1 MMTSDNNWK
10 TPLGVYEK
18 AIEELR
24 NARTEL
30 QETQNNFLVTVQ
42 TLHTEIQTLKSQLG
56 ETQEKLETSE
66 KITTETKSNLSQAT
80 DEIENLKATLNEP
93 QANTQIIQELAE
105 IKAQISQLQTHIQQ
119 PEQQP
124 ILQSLSNLQLQ
135 LSQLTDELT
144 LVSHASGMDYRNLQ
158 QLLSA
163 QNWQDADK
171 ETYSLMLKISERENV
186 CWLDDGDIRKFPRY
200 DLHII
205 NQLWVRYS
213 DGKFGFSIQK
223 QILQNHKQFTA
234 RCGWIENLAKNE
246 LIKYEDYNFTLDAN
260 IGHLPSTPRIVGL
273 GLRNTNEITHR
284 LNIFYSRINAS

>member
-1 MMTSDNNWK
+1 MFTSDNNWK

-30 QETQNNFLVTVQ
+30 QETQNNFLLTVQ
-42 TLHTEIQTLKSQLG
+42 TLQTEIQTLKSQLC
-56 ETQEKLETSE
+56 ETEEKLETSE
-66 KITTETKSNLSQAT
+66 QITRETKSNLIQAT
-80 DEIENLKATLNEP
+80 EEIEKLKAMLNEP
-93 QANTQIIQELAE
+93 QANTQIIQELAD

-119 PEQQP
+119 PEQPNIVQA
-124 ILQSLSNLQLQ
+124 LSNLQLQ
-135 LSQLTDELT
+135 LSQLTDELI

-158 QLLSA
+158 KFLSA
-163 QNWQDADK
+163 QNWKDADK
-171 ETYSLMLKISERENV
+171 ETYSLMLKISERENI

-205 NQLWVRYS
+205 NQLWVKYS

-234 RCGWIENLAKNE
+234 RCGWIKNIATNE
-246 LIKYEDYNFTLDAN
+246 LMKYEDYNFTLDAN
-260 IGHLPSTPRIVGL
+260 KGHLPSTPRIVGL
-273 GLRNTNEITHR
+273 GFRNTNEITHR
-284 LNIFYSRINAS
+284 LNIFYSRY

>member
-1 MMTSDNNWK
+1 MVAFDNNWK

-42 TLHTEIQTLKSQLG
+42 TLQTEIQTLKSQLR

-66 KITTETKSNLSQAT
+66 QITTETKSYLSQAT
-80 DEIENLKATLNEP
+80 DEIENLKAMLNEP

-144 LVSHASGMDYRNLQ
+144 LISHASGMDYRNLQ

-171 ETYSLMLKISERENV
+171 ETYSLMLKISEREDKG
-186 CWLDDGDIRKFPRY
+186 WLDDGEIRKIPRY

-205 NQLWVRYS
+205 NQLWVKYS
-213 DGKFGFSIQK
+213 GGKFGFSIQK
-223 QILQNHKQFTA
+223 QIFQDHKQFTA
-234 RCGWIENLAKNE
+234 RCGWIENIATNE
-246 LIKYEDYNFTLDAN
+246 LIKYEDYNFTLDAHR
-260 IGHLPSTPRIVGL
+260 GHLPSTPRIVGL
-273 GLRNTNEITHR
+273 GFKNSKEITHR
-284 LNIFYSRINAS
+284 LNIFYSRY

>member
-30 QETQNNFLVTVQ
+30 QETQNNFLVTVK

-80 DEIENLKATLNEP
+80 DEIENLKAMLNEP

-105 IKAQISQLQTHIQQ
+105 IKAQISQLQTQIQQ

-163 QNWQDADK
+163 QNWKDADK
-171 ETYSLMLKISERENV
+171 ETYSIMLKISERENV

-205 NQLWVRYS
+205 NQLWVKYS

-223 QILQNHKQFTA
+223 QILQNHQQFTA
-234 RCGWIENLAKNE
+234 RCGWIENIAKNE

-260 IGHLPSTPRIVGL
+260 RGHLPSTPRIVGL

-284 LNIFYSRINAS
+284 LNIFYSRY

>member
-260 IGHLPSTPRIVGL
+260 RGHLPSTPRIVGL

-284 LNIFYSRINAS
+284 LNIFYSRY

>member
-1 MMTSDNNWK
+1 MIASDNNWK

-18 AIEELR
+18 EIEELR

-42 TLHTEIQTLKSQLG
+42 TLHTEIQILKSQLC

-66 KITTETKSNLSQAT
+66 QITTENKSNLSQAT
-80 DEIENLKATLNEP
+80 DEIENLKAMLNEP

-119 PEQQP
+119 PEQPTIVQA
-124 ILQSLSNLQLQ
+124 LSNLKLQ

-171 ETYSLMLKISERENV
+171 ETYAIMLKISERENV

-205 NQLWVRYS
+205 NQLWVKYS

-223 QILQNHKQFTA
+223 QILQDHKQFTA
-234 RCGWIENLAKNE
+234 RCGWIEDIAKNE

-260 IGHLPSTPRIVGL
+260 RGHLPSTPRIVGL

-284 LNIFYSRINAS
+284 LNIFYSRY

>member
-30 QETQNNFLVTVQ
+30 SETQNSFLVTVQ
-42 TLHTEIQTLKSQLG
+42 TLHTEIQTLKSQLR
-56 ETQEKLETSE
+56 ETQEKLQISE
-66 KITTETKSNLSQAT
+66 QISTETKSNLSQAT
-80 DEIENLKATLNEP
+80 EEIKKLKVMLNEP
-93 QANTQIIQELAE
+93 QANTQIIQELAD

-135 LSQLTDELT
+135 LLHLTDELT

-163 QNWQDADK
+163 QNWKDADK

-205 NQLWVRYS
+205 NQLWVKYS

-260 IGHLPSTPRIVGL
+260 RGHLPSTPRIVGL
-273 GLRNTNEITHR
+273 GLKNSKEITHR
-284 LNIFYSRINAS
+284 LNIFYSRC

>member
-1 MMTSDNNWK
+1 MIASDNNWK

-18 AIEELR
+18 EIEELR

-42 TLHTEIQTLKSQLG
+42 TLHTEIQILKSQLC

-66 KITTETKSNLSQAT
+66 QITTENKSNLSQAT
-80 DEIENLKATLNEP
+80 DEIENLKAMLNEP

-119 PEQQP
+119 PEQPTIVQA
-124 ILQSLSNLQLQ
+124 LSNLKLQ

-171 ETYSLMLKISERENV
+171 ETYAIMLKISERENV

-205 NQLWVRYS
+205 NQLWVKYS

-234 RCGWIENLAKNE
+234 RCGWIEDIAKNE

-260 IGHLPSTPRIVGL
+260 RGHLPSTPRIVGL

-284 LNIFYSRINAS
+284 LNIFYSRY

>member
-1 MMTSDNNWK
+1 MIASDKNWK

-30 QETQNNFLVTVQ
+30 SETQNNFLVTVQ
-42 TLHTEIQTLKSQLG
+42 TLQTEIQTLKSQLC

-66 KITTETKSNLSQAT
+66 QITTETKSNLSQAT
-80 DEIENLKATLNEP
+80 EEIENLKAMLNEP
-93 QANTQIIQELAE
+93 QANTQIIQELAQ

-119 PEQQP
+119 PEQPTIVQA
-124 ILQSLSNLQLQ
+124 LSNLQLQ

-158 QLLSA
+158 QLLSS
-163 QNWQDADK
+163 QNWKDADK
-171 ETYSLMLKISERENV
+171 ETYSLMLKISERQNV

-205 NQLWVRYS
+205 NQLWVKYS

-223 QILQNHKQFTA
+223 QILQNHQQFTA

-260 IGHLPSTPRIVGL
+260 RGHLPSTPRIVGL

-284 LNIFYSRINAS
+284 LNIFYSRY

>member
-1 MMTSDNNWK
+1 MNHK
-10 TPLGVYEK
+10 
-18 AIEELR
+18 
-24 NARTEL
+24 
-30 QETQNNFLVTVQ
+30 
-42 TLHTEIQTLKSQLG
+42 
-56 ETQEKLETSE
+56 
-66 KITTETKSNLSQAT
+66 
-80 DEIENLKATLNEP
+80 
-93 QANTQIIQELAE
+93 QIPELAE

-119 PEQQP
+119 PEQPTIVQA
-124 ILQSLSNLQLQ
+124 LSNLKLQ

-200 DLHII
+200 DLRII

-246 LIKYEDYNFTLDAN
+246 LIKYKDYNFTLDAN
-260 IGHLPSTPRIVGL
+260 RGHLPSTPRIVGL

-284 LNIFYSRINAS
+284 LNIFYSRY

>member
-42 TLHTEIQTLKSQLG
+42 TLHTEIQTLKSQLR

-80 DEIENLKATLNEP
+80 DEIENLKAMLNES

-163 QNWQDADK
+163 QNWKDADK
-171 ETYSLMLKISERENV
+171 ETYSIMLKISERENV

-260 IGHLPSTPRIVGL
+260 KGHLPSTPRIVGL

-284 LNIFYSRINAS
+284 LNIFYSRY

>member
-124 ILQSLSNLQLQ
+124 P
-135 LSQLTDELT
+135 
-144 LVSHASGMDYRNLQ
+144 
-158 QLLSA
+158 
-163 QNWQDADK
+163 
-171 ETYSLMLKISERENV
+171 
-186 CWLDDGDIRKFPRY
+186 IR
-200 DLHII
+200 
-205 NQLWVRYS
+205 
-213 DGKFGFSIQK
+213 
-223 QILQNHKQFTA
+223 
-234 RCGWIENLAKNE
+234 
-246 LIKYEDYNFTLDAN
+246 
-260 IGHLPSTPRIVGL
+260 
-273 GLRNTNEITHR
+273 ITTH
-284 LNIFYSRINAS
+284 

>member
-1 MMTSDNNWK
+1 MIASDNNWK

-42 TLHTEIQTLKSQLG
+42 TLHTEIQTLKSQLR

-66 KITTETKSNLSQAT
+66 QITTETKSNLSQAT
-80 DEIENLKATLNEP
+80 DEIEKLKAMLNEP

-119 PEQQP
+119 PEQPTIVQA
-124 ILQSLSNLQLQ
+124 LSNLKLQ

-186 CWLDDGDIRKFPRY
+186 CWLDDGDIIKFPRY
-200 DLHII
+200 DLRII

-246 LIKYEDYNFTLDAN
+246 LIKYKDYNFTLDAN
-260 IGHLPSTPRIVGL
+260 RGHLPSTPRIVGL

-284 LNIFYSRINAS
+284 LNIFYSRY

>member
-1 MMTSDNNWK
+1 MIASDKNWK

-30 QETQNNFLVTVQ
+30 SETQNNFLVTVQ
-42 TLHTEIQTLKSQLG
+42 TLQTEIQTLKSQLC

-66 KITTETKSNLSQAT
+66 QITTETKSNLSQAT
-80 DEIENLKATLNEP
+80 EEIENLKAMLNEP
-93 QANTQIIQELAE
+93 QANTQIIQELAQ

-119 PEQQP
+119 PEQPTIVQA
-124 ILQSLSNLQLQ
+124 LSNLQLQ

-163 QNWQDADK
+163 QNWKDADK
-171 ETYSLMLKISERENV
+171 ETYSLMLKISERQNV

-205 NQLWVRYS
+205 NQLWVKYS

-223 QILQNHKQFTA
+223 QILQNHQQFTA

-260 IGHLPSTPRIVGL
+260 RGHLPSTPRIVGL

-284 LNIFYSRINAS
+284 LNIFYSRY

>member
-80 DEIENLKATLNEP
+80 DEIENLKAMLNES

-163 QNWQDADK
+163 QNWKDADK
-171 ETYSLMLKISERENV
+171 ETYSIMLKISERENV

-260 IGHLPSTPRIVGL
+260 KGHLPSTPRIVGL

-284 LNIFYSRINAS
+284 LNIFYSRY

>member
-1 MMTSDNNWK
+1 MIASDKNWK

-30 QETQNNFLVTVQ
+30 SETQNNFLVTVQ
-42 TLHTEIQTLKSQLG
+42 TLQTEIQTLKSQLC

-66 KITTETKSNLSQAT
+66 QIITETKSNLSQAT
-80 DEIENLKATLNEP
+80 EEIENLKVMLNEP
-93 QANTQIIQELAE
+93 QANTKIIQELAE

-119 PEQQP
+119 PEQP
-124 ILQSLSNLQLQ
+124 TTVRALSNLQLQ

-163 QNWQDADK
+163 QNWKDADK
-171 ETYSLMLKISERENV
+171 ETYSIMLKISERENV

-205 NQLWVRYS
+205 NQLWVKYS

-223 QILQNHKQFTA
+223 QILQNHQQFTA
-234 RCGWIENLAKNE
+234 RCGWIENIAKNE

-260 IGHLPSTPRIVGL
+260 RGHLPSTPRIVGL

-284 LNIFYSRINAS
+284 LNIFYSRY

>member
-1 MMTSDNNWK
+1 MIASDNNWK

-24 NARTEL
+24 NARIEL

-42 TLHTEIQTLKSQLG
+42 TLQTEIQTLKFQLC
-56 ETQEKLETSE
+56 ETQEKLETTE
-66 KITTETKSNLSQAT
+66 QITTETKSNLSQAT
-80 DEIENLKATLNEP
+80 EEIEKLKTMLNEP

-105 IKAQISQLQTHIQQ
+105 IKTQISQLQTHIEQ
-119 PEQQP
+119 PEQP
-124 ILQSLSNLQLQ
+124 TILQSLSNLQLQ

-163 QNWQDADK
+163 QNWKDADK
-171 ETYSLMLKISERENV
+171 ETYYIMLKISERENI

-205 NQLWVRYS
+205 NQLWVKYS
-213 DGKFGFSIQK
+213 DRRFGFSIQK
-223 QILQNHKQFTA
+223 QILQNHQQFTA
-234 RCGWIENLAKNE
+234 RCGWVENIAKNE
-246 LIKYEDYNFTLDAN
+246 LIKYEDYNFTLDAKR
-260 IGHLPSTPRIVGL
+260 GHLPSTPRIVGL
-273 GLRNTNEITHR
+273 GFRNTNEITHR
-284 LNIFYSRINAS
+284 LNIFYSRY

>member
-1 MMTSDNNWK
+1 MMTSDHNWK

-24 NARTEL
+24 NAKTEL

-42 TLHTEIQTLKSQLG
+42 TLQTEIQTLKCQLR
-56 ETQEKLETSE
+56 EIQEKLETSE
-66 KITTETKSNLSQAT
+66 QITTETKRNLSQST
-80 DEIENLKATLNEP
+80 EEIENLKAMLNEP

-135 LSQLTDELT
+135 LLQLTDELT
-144 LVSHASGMDYRNLQ
+144 LVSHASGMDYRKLQ

-163 QNWQDADK
+163 QNWKDADK
-171 ETYSLMLKISERENV
+171 ETYFLMLKISERENV

-205 NQLWVRYS
+205 NQLWVKYS

-234 RCGWIENLAKNE
+234 RCGWTENLAKNE

-260 IGHLPSTPRIVGL
+260 RGHLPSTPRIVGL
-273 GLRNTNEITHR
+273 GLRNTNEIPHR
-284 LNIFYSRINAS
+284 LNIFYSTIP

>member
-42 TLHTEIQTLKSQLG
+42 TLHTEIQTLKSQLR
-56 ETQEKLETSE
+56 ETQQ
-66 KITTETKSNLSQAT
+66 ITTETKSNLSQAT
-80 DEIENLKATLNEP
+80 DEIEKLKAMLNEP

-119 PEQQP
+119 PEQPTIVQA
-124 ILQSLSNLQLQ
+124 LSNLKLQ

-163 QNWQDADK
+163 QKWKDADK
-171 ETYSLMLKISERENV
+171 ETYSIMLKISERENV

-260 IGHLPSTPRIVGL
+260 RGHLPSTPRIVGL

-284 LNIFYSRINAS
+284 LNIFYSRY

>member
-30 QETQNNFLVTVQ
+30 KETQNSLLVTVQ
-42 TLHTEIQTLKSQLG
+42 TLQTEIQTLKFQLR

-66 KITTETKSNLSQAT
+66 QITTETKNNLSQAT
-80 DEIENLKATLNEP
+80 EEIEKLKAMLNEP

-119 PEQQP
+119 PEQP
-124 ILQSLSNLQLQ
+124 TILQALSNLQLQ

-144 LVSHASGMDYRNLQ
+144 LVSHASGMDYRKLQ
-158 QLLSA
+158 QLLSS
-163 QNWQDADK
+163 QNWKDADK
-171 ETYSLMLKISERENV
+171 ETYSIMLKISERENV

-205 NQLWVRYS
+205 NQLWVKYS

-234 RCGWIENLAKNE
+234 RCGWIKNIATNE
-246 LIKYEDYNFTLDAN
+246 LMKYEDYNFTLDAN
-260 IGHLPSTPRIVGL
+260 KGHLPSTPRIVGL
-273 GLRNTNEITHR
+273 GYRNTNEITHR
-284 LNIFYSRINAS
+284 LNIFYSRY

>member
-80 DEIENLKATLNEP
+80 DEIENLKAMLNES

-105 IKAQISQLQTHIQQ
+105 IKAQISQLQTQIQQ

-163 QNWQDADK
+163 QNWKDADK
-171 ETYSLMLKISERENV
+171 ETYSIMLKISERENV

-200 DLHII
+200 DLRII

-260 IGHLPSTPRIVGL
+260 RGHLPSTPRIVGL

-284 LNIFYSRINAS
+284 LNIFYSRY

>member
-1 MMTSDNNWK
+1 MIASDNNWK

-42 TLHTEIQTLKSQLG
+42 TLHTEIQTLKSQLR

-66 KITTETKSNLSQAT
+66 QITTETKSNLSQAT
-80 DEIENLKATLNEP
+80 DEIEKLKAMLNEP
-93 QANTQIIQELAE
+93 QANTQIIQELAD

-119 PEQQP
+119 PEQPTIVQA
-124 ILQSLSNLQLQ
+124 LSNLKLQ

-200 DLHII
+200 DLRII

-246 LIKYEDYNFTLDAN
+246 LIKYKDYNFTLDAN
-260 IGHLPSTPRIVGL
+260 RGHLPSTPRIVGL

-284 LNIFYSRINAS
+284 LNIFYSRY

>member
-1 MMTSDNNWK
+1 MIASDNNWK

-42 TLHTEIQTLKSQLG
+42 TLHTEIQTLKSQLR

-66 KITTETKSNLSQAT
+66 QITTETKSNLSQAT
-80 DEIENLKATLNEP
+80 DEIEKLKAMLNEP

-105 IKAQISQLQTHIQQ
+105 IKAQISQLQPHIQQ
-119 PEQQP
+119 PEQPTIVQA
-124 ILQSLSNLQLQ
+124 LSNLKLQ

-186 CWLDDGDIRKFPRY
+186 CWLDDGDIIKFPRY
-200 DLHII
+200 DLRII

-246 LIKYEDYNFTLDAN
+246 LIKYKDYNFTLDAN
-260 IGHLPSTPRIVGL
+260 RGHLPSTPRIVGL

-284 LNIFYSRINAS
+284 LNIFYSRY

>member
-1 MMTSDNNWK
+1 M
-10 TPLGVYEK
+10 
-18 AIEELR
+18 
-24 NARTEL
+24 
-30 QETQNNFLVTVQ
+30 
-42 TLHTEIQTLKSQLG
+42 
-56 ETQEKLETSE
+56 
-66 KITTETKSNLSQAT
+66 
-80 DEIENLKATLNEP
+80 LNEP

-119 PEQQP
+119 PEQPTIVQA
-124 ILQSLSNLQLQ
+124 LSNLKLQ

-171 ETYSLMLKISERENV
+171 ETYAIMLKISERENV

-205 NQLWVRYS
+205 NQLWVKYS

-223 QILQNHKQFTA
+223 QILQDHKQFTA
-234 RCGWIENLAKNE
+234 RCGWIEDIAKNE
-246 LIKYEDYNFTLDAN
+246 LIKYEDYNFTLEEIREGKLISKLSSDLIQWDTAKN
-260 IGHLPSTPRIVGL
+260 VWRLESWRLRVLKERGEEYSTGNAMDTVLSISPADFARFYLSASTSILFLILSIFKAFCIIQKSSPYSSPS
-273 GLRNTNEITHR
+273 LRS
-284 LNIFYSRINAS
+284 LFFFY

>member
-1 MMTSDNNWK
+1 MIASDHNWK

-42 TLHTEIQTLKSQLG
+42 TLHTEIQTLKSQLR

-80 DEIENLKATLNEP
+80 DEIENLKAMLNES

-119 PEQQP
+119 PEQPTIVQA
-124 ILQSLSNLQLQ
+124 LSNLQLQ

-163 QNWQDADK
+163 QKWKDADK
-171 ETYSLMLKISERENV
+171 ETYSIMLKISERENV

-223 QILQNHKQFTA
+223 QILQNHQQFTA

-260 IGHLPSTPRIVGL
+260 RGHLPSTPRIVGL

-284 LNIFYSRINAS
+284 LNIFYSRY

>member
-80 DEIENLKATLNEP
+80 DEIENLKAMLNEP

-105 IKAQISQLQTHIQQ
+105 IKAQISQLQTQIQQ

-163 QNWQDADK
+163 QNWKDADK
-171 ETYSLMLKISERENV
+171 ETYSIMLKISERENV

-200 DLHII
+200 DLRII

-260 IGHLPSTPRIVGL
+260 KGHLPSTPRIVGL

-284 LNIFYSRINAS
+284 LNIFYSRY

>member
-1 MMTSDNNWK
+1 MIASDKNWK

-42 TLHTEIQTLKSQLG
+42 TLHTEIQTLKSQLR

-66 KITTETKSNLSQAT
+66 QITTETKSNLSQAT
-80 DEIENLKATLNEP
+80 DEIENLKAMLNKP

-119 PEQQP
+119 PEQPTIVQA
-124 ILQSLSNLQLQ
+124 LSNLKLQ

-144 LVSHASGMDYRNLQ
+144 LVSPASGMDYRILQ

-171 ETYSLMLKISERENV
+171 ETYAIMLKISEREDKG
-186 CWLDDGDIRKFPRY
+186 WLDDGEIREFPRY

-205 NQLWVRYS
+205 NSLIN
-213 DGKFGFSIQK
+213 FG
-223 QILQNHKQFTA
+223 L
-234 RCGWIENLAKNE
+234 
-246 LIKYEDYNFTLDAN
+246 N
-260 IGHLPSTPRIVGL
+260 IVMVSL
-273 GLRNTNEITHR
+273 GLVSKKKFFKI
-284 LNIFYSRINAS
+284 INSLQLDVVG

>member
-42 TLHTEIQTLKSQLG
+42 TLHTEIQTLKSQLR

-80 DEIENLKATLNEP
+80 DEIENLKAMLNES

-163 QNWQDADK
+163 QNWKDADK
-171 ETYSLMLKISERENV
+171 ETYSIMLKISERENV

-200 DLHII
+200 DLRII

-260 IGHLPSTPRIVGL
+260 KGHLPSTPRIVGL

-284 LNIFYSRINAS
+284 LNIFYSRY

>member
-1 MMTSDNNWK
+1 MMTSDHNWK

-24 NARTEL
+24 NAKTEL

-42 TLHTEIQTLKSQLG
+42 TLQTEIQTLKCQLH
-56 ETQEKLETSE
+56 ETQEKLETNE
-66 KITTETKSNLSQAT
+66 QITTEIKRNLSQST
-80 DEIENLKATLNEP
+80 EEIENLKAMLNEP

-144 LVSHASGMDYRNLQ
+144 LVSHASGTDYRNLQ

-163 QNWQDADK
+163 QNWKDADK
-171 ETYSLMLKISERENV
+171 ETYSIMLKISEREDKG
-186 CWLDDGDIRKFPRY
+186 WLDDGDIRKLTRY

-205 NQLWVRYS
+205 NQLWVKYS

-223 QILQNHKQFTA
+223 QILQNHQQFTA
-234 RCGWIENLAKNE
+234 RCGWIENIAKNE

-260 IGHLPSTPRIVGL
+260 RGHLPSTPRIVGL
-273 GLRNTNEITHR
+273 GLKNSKEITHR
-284 LNIFYSRINAS
+284 LNIFYSTIP

>member
-1 MMTSDNNWK
+1 MIASDNNWK

-18 AIEELR
+18 EIEELR

-42 TLHTEIQTLKSQLG
+42 TLHTEIQILKSQLC

-66 KITTETKSNLSQAT
+66 QITTENKSNLSQAT
-80 DEIENLKATLNEP
+80 DEIENLKAMLNEP

-119 PEQQP
+119 PEQPTIVQA
-124 ILQSLSNLQLQ
+124 LSNLKLQ

-171 ETYSLMLKISERENV
+171 ETYAIMLKISERENV
-186 CWLDDGDIRKFPRY
+186 CWLDD
-200 DLHII
+200 
-205 NQLWVRYS
+205 
-213 DGKFGFSIQK
+213 
-223 QILQNHKQFTA
+223 
-234 RCGWIENLAKNE
+234 
-246 LIKYEDYNFTLDAN
+246 
-260 IGHLPSTPRIVGL
+260 
-273 GLRNTNEITHR
+273 
-284 LNIFYSRINAS
+284 

>member
-1 MMTSDNNWK
+1 MIASDNNWK

-42 TLHTEIQTLKSQLG
+42 TLHTEIQTLKSQLR

-66 KITTETKSNLSQAT
+66 QITTETKSNLSQAT
-80 DEIENLKATLNEP
+80 DEIEKLKAMLNEP

-119 PEQQP
+119 PEQPTIVQA
-124 ILQSLSNLQLQ
+124 LSNLKLQ

-200 DLHII
+200 DLRII

-246 LIKYEDYNFTLDAN
+246 LIKYKDYNFTLDAN
-260 IGHLPSTPRIVGL
+260 RGHLPSTPRIVGL

-284 LNIFYSRINAS
+284 LNIFYSRY

>member
-1 MMTSDNNWK
+1 MIASDNNWK

-24 NARTEL
+24 NAKTEL

-42 TLHTEIQTLKSQLG
+42 TLQTEIQILKSQLC

-66 KITTETKSNLSQAT
+66 QITKETKSNLSQARE
-80 DEIENLKATLNEP
+80 EIENLKAMLNEP
-93 QANTQIIQELAE
+93 QGNTQIIQELAE

-119 PEQQP
+119 TEQQP
-124 ILQSLSNLQLQ
+124 ILQSLSNLQL
-135 LSQLTDELT
+135 LQLTDKLT

-163 QNWQDADK
+163 QNWKDADK

-186 CWLDDGDIRKFPRY
+186 CWLDDRDIRKFPRY

-205 NQLWVRYS
+205 NELWVKYS

-260 IGHLPSTPRIVGL
+260 RGHLPSTPRIVGL

-284 LNIFYSRINAS
+284 LNIFYSTIP

>member
-42 TLHTEIQTLKSQLG
+42 TIHTEIQTLKSQLG

-260 IGHLPSTPRIVGL
+260 RGHLPSTPRIVGL

-284 LNIFYSRINAS
+284 LNIFYSRY

>member
-30 QETQNNFLVTVQ
+30 KETQNNFLVTVQ
-42 TLHTEIQTLKSQLG
+42 TLQTEIQTLKFQLR

-66 KITTETKSNLSQAT
+66 QITTETKSNLSQAT
-80 DEIENLKATLNEP
+80 EEIEKLKAMLNEP

-119 PEQQP
+119 PEQP
-124 ILQSLSNLQLQ
+124 TILQALSNLQLQ

-144 LVSHASGMDYRNLQ
+144 LVSHASGMDYRKLQ

-163 QNWQDADK
+163 QNWKDADK
-171 ETYSLMLKISERENV
+171 ETYSIMLKISEREDKG
-186 CWLDDGDIRKFPRY
+186 WLDDGEIKKFPRY

-223 QILQNHKQFTA
+223 QILQNHQQFTA
-234 RCGWIENLAKNE
+234 RCGWIENLATNE
-246 LIKYEDYNFTLDAN
+246 LIKYEDYNFTLDAKR
-260 IGHLPSTPRIVGL
+260 GHLPSTPRIVGL
-273 GLRNTNEITHR
+273 GLKNSKEITHR
-284 LNIFYSRINAS
+284 LNIFYSRY

>member
-1 MMTSDNNWK
+1 MIASDNNWK

-18 AIEELR
+18 EIEELR

-42 TLHTEIQTLKSQLG
+42 TLHTEIQTLKSQLC

-66 KITTETKSNLSQAT
+66 QITTENKSNLSQAT
-80 DEIENLKATLNEP
+80 DEIENLKAMLNEP

-119 PEQQP
+119 PEQPTIVQA
-124 ILQSLSNLQLQ
+124 LSNLKLQ

-171 ETYSLMLKISERENV
+171 ETYSIMLKISERENV

-205 NQLWVRYS
+205 NQLWVKYS

-223 QILQNHKQFTA
+223 QILQDHKQFTA
-234 RCGWIENLAKNE
+234 RCGWIEDIAKNE

-260 IGHLPSTPRIVGL
+260 RGHLPSTPRIVGL

-284 LNIFYSRINAS
+284 LNIFYSRY